1 METTEK
7 LSDNIFGALT
17 RSEVAEKLAP
27 AIRLHGIEVQND
39 CFVFP
44 GISPTV
50 GISESQL
57 PGPDAP
63 GVIHFE
69 DIASITPFSA
79 RIEVLLFS
87 GELYTFSITD
97 TVRTHINTY
106 KSGATSVPPKH
117 ETTAK
122 VIADNIWDGLEKTLS
137 SGKDK

>member
-63 GVIHFE
+63 GVIRFE

-87 GELYTFSITD
+87 GELYTFSTVCYRCPLCNTKCLEIAVCD
-97 TVRTHINTY
+97 TECDT
-106 KSGATSVPPKH
+106 
-117 ETTAK
+117 
-122 VIADNIWDGLEKTLS
+122 
-137 SGKDK
+137 